1 MLETQFETTATK
13 KVSTQKAALM
23 HMDNIHLVVEMINIV
38 YRSEVDGSID
48 GSGDEEEE
56 EEKK

>member
-1 MLETQFETTATK
+1 
-13 KVSTQKAALM
+13 
-23 HMDNIHLVVEMINIV
+23 MDNIHLVVEMINIV